1 MPIKSKFARLAL
13 GVSAATILSTT
24 LLSSTVS
31 ATEKVRWQ
39 VPLAFPSHLIGLVTP
54 VKHLSEELKIV
65 SGGNVQLRYYEPG
78 ELVPSFEIMDAVSTG
93 KYPAGYT
100 WLGYDQGT
108 IPSLP
113 LFSGAPFN
121 MEPPAYLAW
130 HYQGDG
136 RDLLEEIYAERNI
149 HPMLCG
155 IIGPEGA
162 GWFAK
167 PITKLE
173 DFRGLRIRF
182 AGIGGKVLEE
192 LGASVTMI
200 PGGEIY
206 QALERQTIDA
216 TEFSQPAI
224 DKMLGLDQ
232 IIKNYIMPGWHQTLT
247 TSHLLVNLDTWKK
260 LEPETRALIEMGC
273 RSATLQGYSESE
285 WAQPTAL
292 RDYEKEGVN
301 AQVLPEPVL
310 RELEKITNK
319 ILDDIA
325 STDESF
331 HRVLTSQRAFMKHHS
346 IWKSKGYLPRDFY
359 NYDQ

>member
-1 MPIKSKFARLAL
+1 MPIKQKLSRVAL
-13 GVSAATILSTT
+13 GVTAAAVLSTT
-24 LLSSTVS
+24 MLSSAAL

-54 VKHLSEELKIV
+54 IKHLSEELATITADK
-65 SGGNVQLRYYEPG
+65 VQLRYYEPG
-78 ELVPSFEIMDAVSTG
+78 ELVPPFEIMDAISTG

-108 IPSLP
+108 IPALP

-121 MEPPAYLAW
+121 LEPDSYLAW
-130 HYQGDG
+130 YYQGDG
-136 RDLLEEIYAERNI
+136 RDLLEEVYVERNI

-173 DFRGLRIRF
+173 DFDGLRIRF
-182 AGIGGKVLEE
+182 AGIGGRVLEE

-206 QALERQTIDA
+206 QALERKTIDA

-247 TSHLLVNLDTWKK
+247 TSHLLVNQDVWNK

-292 RDYEKEGVN
+292 RAYEKEGVN

-310 RELEKITNK
+310 RELEKATNK
-319 ILDDIA
+319 VLDEIA
-325 STDESF
+325 ARDEVF
-331 HRVLTSQRAFMKHHS
+331 NRVLTSQREFMKHHS

-359 NYDQ
+359 NYD